1 MTIVLWMSSYPC
13 VPLLKLVL
21 GGSSYEGFL
30 KLELGRASQT
40 LDILL
45 EIKLDGLLRTIK
57 DILEITDAH

>member
-1 MTIVLWMSSYPC
+1 M
-13 VPLLKLVL
+13 PLLKLVL